1 MRWLRRVVS
10 VLGLVTAGLF
20 LAPVAPACACSCAP
34 FRIFGG
40 SSADP
45 VTVEFEVSEVHKGD
59 VPARM
64 TLTTAMDGASCGYAF
79 REGGRYL
86 VFAADYG
93 SGLSTG
99 LCSGNLDLA
108 VERDPFGAGTA
119 PRPAPPSAPSPG
131 PIVALTPRITA
142 LSRNLSLPAGGV
154 GTFSLKVLSP
164 RGQ

>member
-1 MRWLRRVVS
+1 MVFVGVVRD
-10 VLGLVTAGLF
+10 VDE
-20 LAPVAPACACSCAP
+20 P

-79 REGGRYL
+79 TEGSRYL

-93 SGLSTG
+93 LGLSTG

-108 VERDPFGAGTA
+108 VESNPFGTGTT
-119 PRPAPPSAPSPG
+119 PRPAPPSEPGSG
-131 PIVALTPRITA
+131 PIVVAAGAVVVVAVGALLVRRA
-142 LSRNLSLPAGGV
+142 RSRRRA
-154 GTFSLKVLSP
+154 T
-164 RGQ
+164 

>member
-1 MRWLRRVVS
+1 MVFVGIVRDVDE
-10 VLGLVTAGLF
+10 
-20 LAPVAPACACSCAP
+20 P

-59 VPARM
+59 VASRM

-79 REGGRYL
+79 KEGGRYL

-93 SGLSTG
+93 SGLTTS

-108 VERDPFGAGTA
+108 VAANPFSTGTA
-119 PRPAPPSAPSPG
+119 PRPAPPSEPGPG
-131 PIVALTPRITA
+131 PIVAGAGAVVVIAVAALLVRRARSRRRGSTA
-142 LSRNLSLPAGGV
+142 
-154 GTFSLKVLSP
+154 
-164 RGQ
+164 